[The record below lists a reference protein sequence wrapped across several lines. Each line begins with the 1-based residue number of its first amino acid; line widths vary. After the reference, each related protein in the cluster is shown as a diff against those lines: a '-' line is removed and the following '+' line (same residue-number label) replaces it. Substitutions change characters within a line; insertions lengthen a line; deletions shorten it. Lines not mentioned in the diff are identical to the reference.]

1 MHYTAKYHELKA
13 AFIPGQDISG
23 FSEEGLSCKWTYFQS
38 HNTNAISRER
48 NARIHSRPD
57 SIDDESINENR
68 SFIYPV
74 FLKDDDKQKQRS
86 PIVLLHGLNERSWLK
101 YLVWAVYLAHYTS
114 RPVILFP
121 IAFHM
126 NRSPLIWGNPRA
138 MAPVLDSRREKL
150 GNTLLTTVAN
160 VALSERLSEDPLRFY
175 TSGQQSAADIV
186 QLLTQ
191 LKTGTHPLLKASG
204 PVDFFAYSIG
214 AFLAQILMI
223 GNPASLLSDSRLFL
237 FCGGAFFDQM
247 NGVSKLIMDQPAFE
261 RLRRYYINELDDEI
275 QQSPLLSQSLRSTEL
290 GQAFMSMLS
299 NDNNKQF
306 RDDAFLRLQN
316 QIFTLALES
325 DKVIPAYGVAQA
337 MGFMKNTRITN
348 FPFPCIHENPFPI
361 FGDINESGLVDT
373 AFEDVFSQAAGYLA

>member
-13 AFIPGQDISG
+13 AFIPGLDISG
-23 FSEEGLSCKWTYFQS
+23 FSEEGISCKWTYFQS
-38 HNTNAISRER
+38 QNTNPISRER
-48 NARIHSRPD
+48 NARMNINPGT
-57 SIDDESINENR
+57 IDDESINENR

-74 FLKDDDKQKQRS
+74 FLKEDDKQKQRN
-86 PIVLLHGLNERSWLK
+86 PIVLLHGLNERSWQK
-101 YLVWAVYLAHYTS
+101 YLVWALYLAQYTS

-126 NRSPLIWGNPRA
+126 NRSPLKWGSPRA

-175 TSGQQSAADIV
+175 TSGQQSAADII

-191 LKTGTHPLLKASG
+191 LKSGTHPLLGSSG
-204 PVDFFAYSIG
+204 DVDFFAYSIG

-223 GNPASLLSDSRLFL
+223 GNPGSLLSHSRLFL

-261 RLRRYYINELDDEI
+261 RLRRFYINELDDEI
-275 QQSPLLSQSLRSTEL
+275 QHSPLLSQSLRSTEL

-306 RDDAFLRLQN
+306 RDDAFMRLKER
-316 QIFTLALES
+316 IFTLALES

-337 MGFMKNTRITN
+337 LGFMKNTRITN

-361 FGDINESGLVDT
+361 YGDLNESSLVDT
-373 AFEDVFSQAAGYLA
+373 AFENVFSLAAEHLA